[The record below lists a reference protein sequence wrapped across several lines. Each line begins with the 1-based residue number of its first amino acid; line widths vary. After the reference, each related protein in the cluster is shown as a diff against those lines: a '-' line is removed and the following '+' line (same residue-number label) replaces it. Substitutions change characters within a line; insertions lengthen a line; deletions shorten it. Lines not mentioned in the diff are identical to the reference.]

1 MSFQN
6 CLMLIL
12 MLRIEYIFLFKEIFW
27 ATCQSIQLIINL
39 VEMISDA
46 IVESRQKFTSTS
58 LTTTQLLIWHEILKI
73 FMIRDHFNR
82 IDRIFKLWS
91 SFLESINNDH
101 EFFIVDFI
109 VILDWVM
116 LLQKVSDW
124 MKNFIFIILKKNV
137 FEYIVWSIDFYHN
150 LVIWII
156 MMKNNL
162 ESQDFLKNVE
172 CNLTFLK
179 SDKEYIF
186 SDEISERDSYSTIVI
201 DESFIEVREI

>member
-12 MLRIEYIFLFKEIFW
+12 MSRIECIFLFRKIFW
-27 ATCQSIQLIINL
+27 ATCQSIQLIIDL
-39 VEMISDA
+39 VEMISNV
-46 IVESRQKFTSTS
+46 IVKFKQKLASMN
-58 LTTTQLLIWHEILKI
+58 LMMTQLLSWHEILKI
-73 FMIRDHFNR
+73 FVIHDHFNR
-82 IDRIFKLWS
+82 IYKVFKLWS
-91 SFLESINNDH
+91 SFLESANNDH
-101 EFFIVDFI
+101 EFFIVDLV

-116 LLQKVSDW
+116 LFQKVSKW
-124 MKNFIFIILKKNV
+124 MKNLIFIILKENV
-137 FEYIVWSIDFYHN
+137 FKYIVWSIDFYHN

-162 ESQDFLKNVE
+162 ESEDFFKNVE
-172 CNLTFLK
+172 CNLIFLK

-186 SDEISERDSYSTIVI
+186 SDEMNERSSYSTIVI

>member
-12 MLRIEYIFLFKEIFW
+12 MSRIECILLFRKIFW

-39 VEMISDA
+39 VETISDV
-46 IVESRQKFTSTS
+46 IVESRQKLTSTS
-58 LTTTQLLIWHEILKI
+58 LMTTQLLSWHEILKV
-73 FMIRDHFNR
+73 FVIRDHLNR
-82 IDRIFKLWS
+82 IDRVFKLWS
-91 SFLESINNDH
+91 SFLESANNDH
-101 EFFIVDFI
+101 EFFIVDF
-109 VILDWVM
+109 VVTLNWVM
-116 LLQKVSDW
+116 LLRKVSNW
-124 MKNFIFIILKKNV
+124 MKNLILIILKENV
-137 FEYIVWSIDFYHN
+137 FEHIVWSIDFYHN

-156 MMKNNL
+156 VMKNNL
-162 ESQDFLKNVE
+162 ESEDFLKSVE

-201 DESFIEVREI
+201 NESFIEVREI

>member
-58 LTTTQLLIWHEILKI
+58 LTTTQLLSWHEILKI